1 MLLQMEERHHVSHMK
16 AEKFCDEIPELCEPY
31 MTVFKMTLNCSSVEQ
46 GKETDFAKM
55 IIDKIEK
62 VIEEEGKVKPKFD
75 KGESKNNSLAAMLS
89 SLIRS
94 NGASARQ
101 VGLWGIAGPRW
112 ALEVTCRSR
121 GAAKKDAKEHP
132 EGAEKMVVKE
142 GLGVRYK
149 SKIQW
154 IAAEVNPPTSNSY
167 QLYSQFKDDDFE
179 DVAKIVDFEKD
190 KNTIS
195 TWAEVVPK
203 LGEAGN
209 GSMET
214 SAHCLKILQE
224 EVVLLDGK
232 FTDKKGVKSKFE
244 PAVIFWFDMNDPPP
258 RKAFTGELTWELKH
272 DKYKQKEID
281 SSRKKLFNPLTFLLD
296 EAGLLDAGAK
306 TAKAYARMDFCKES
320 CDWHAS

>member
-1 MLLQMEERHHVSHMK
+1 
-16 AEKFCDEIPELCEPY
+16 
-31 MTVFKMTLNCSSVEQ
+31 MTLNCSSVEQ

-75 KGESKNNSLAAMLS
+75 KESLKLLPGRYAEFLDTKQ
-89 SLIRS
+89 RS
-94 NGASARQ
+94 FREAGWIVRHRWPQ
-101 VGLWGIAGPRW
+101 VGSGGDLSIKR
-112 ALEVTCRSR
+112 RSQ
-121 GAAKKDAKEHP
+121 KDPKEHP
-132 EGAEKMVVKE
+132 EEAEKMVVKE

-244 PAVIFWFDMNDPPP
+244 PAVIFWVWYEWPTSTQGLYGWTHLGTQTWQIQAEGDRQFPEETLQPADGLAGWGRPPWCW
-258 RKAFTGELTWELKH
+258 R
-272 DKYKQKEID
+272 QN
-281 SSRKKLFNPLTFLLD
+281 R
-296 EAGLLDAGAK
+296 
-306 TAKAYARMDFCKES
+306 
-320 CDWHAS
+320 

>member
-62 VIEEEGKVKPKFD
+62 VIEEEEGKVKPKFD
-75 KGESKNNSLAAMLS
+75 KESLKLLPGRYAEFLDTKQRGFREAGW
-89 SLIRS
+89 IVRH
-94 NGASARQ
+94 RWPQ
-101 VGLWGIAGPRW
+101 VGSGGDLSIKR
-112 ALEVTCRSR
+112 RSQ
-121 GAAKKDAKEHP
+121 KDPKEHP
-132 EGAEKMVVKE
+132 EEAEKMVVKE
-142 GLGVRYK
+142 GLSVRYK

-190 KNTIS
+190 NTIS

-232 FTDKKGVKSKFE
+232 FADKKGVKSKFE
-244 PAVIFWFDMNDPPP
+244 TAVIFWFDMNDPPP

-281 SSRKKLFNPLTFLLD
+281 SSRKKLFNPLTVLLD